1 MTMRNKPSVIEVE
14 YNDKHKVIYKD
25 VTKLSTI
32 WHVYHTILALLLAMI
47 VVIEAIELV
56 KQW

>member
-1 MTMRNKPSVIEVE
+1 MRNKPSVIEVE
-14 YNDKHKVIYKD
+14 YKDKHKVIYKD
-25 VTKLSTI
+25 VSKLSTI

-56 KQW
+56 VKW